1 MKQKIFSKGKG
12 WYISASNYKDKEDKC
27 YINLYFP
34 KGTEPQYKD
43 NGRGFSVKDID
54 IQEMKFG
61 CYKGKAE
68 LTIFKYEL
76 IEEPAED
83 PVETENRSFSESVRG
98 TEYEKNFGSSQNV
111 DISPDDLP
119 FF

>member
-12 WYISASNYKDKEDKC
+12 WYISANNYKDKEDKC

-34 KGTEPQYKD
+34 KGTEPMYID

-54 IQEMKFG
+54 IQEMKFTS
-61 CYKGKAE
+61 YKGKAGV
-68 LTIFKYEL
+68 TIFKYSM
-76 IEEPAED
+76 IEDNE
-83 PVETENRSFSESVRG
+83 SFTESVKG
-98 TEYEKNFGSSQNV
+98 TEYAKNFGATQSIEIDESE
-111 DISPDDLP
+111 LP

>member
-12 WYISASNYKDKEDKC
+12 WYISANNYKDKEDKC

-34 KGTEPQYKD
+34 KGTEPMYID

-54 IQEMKFG
+54 IQEMKFTS
-61 CYKGKAE
+61 YKGKAGV
-68 LTIFKYEL
+68 TIFKYSMV
-76 IEEPAED
+76 ED
-83 PVETENRSFSESVRG
+83 TKEYSPNVEIDESE
-98 TEYEKNFGSSQNV
+98 
-111 DISPDDLP
+111 LP

>member
-12 WYISASNYKDKEDKC
+12 WYISANNYKDKEDKC

-34 KGTEPQYKD
+34 KGTEPMYID

-54 IQEMKFG
+54 IQEMKFTS
-61 CYKGKAE
+61 YKGKAGV
-68 LTIFKYEL
+68 TIFKYSMV
-76 IEEPAED
+76 ED
-83 PVETENRSFSESVRG
+83 AKEYSPNVEIDESE
-98 TEYEKNFGSSQNV
+98 
-111 DISPDDLP
+111 LP

>member
-12 WYISASNYKDKEDKC
+12 WYISANNYKDKEDKC

-34 KGTEPQYKD
+34 KGTEPMYID

-54 IQEMKFG
+54 IQEMKFTS
-61 CYKGKAE
+61 YKGKAGV
-68 LTIFKYEL
+68 TIFKYSM
-76 IEEPAED
+76 IDDTEEYSPK
-83 PVETENRSFSESVRG
+83 VEIDESE
-98 TEYEKNFGSSQNV
+98 
-111 DISPDDLP
+111 LP